1 MIKRDYWR
9 IKGPY
14 VNMFYHFII
23 CDNLY
28 FCDRIAKNF
37 SIVYKKVDEG
47 GG

>member
-1 MIKRDYWR
+1 
-9 IKGPY
+9 
-14 VNMFYHFII
+14 MFYRLII
-23 CDNLY
+23 CNNLY